1 MSFTDLTCSFGPL
14 VAAAEDAELDG
25 WSLILPFGVAVIST
39 LWFAYLLRST
49 SPEDTTVQVFG
60 ADAELAA
67 EPVGLISVR
76 VNDFPSALGVRQPV
90 TVCGLEDDW
99 VAGAADGSVEGVC
112 AGACA
117 LTNGA
122 PASRAD
128 TPAANKTCLFIGFLH
143 MIQPSNNAGVN
154 TGRGRT
160 GEPRTTVERNQG
172 AYHRISTSA
181 LLQVRRFRSHEPTD
195 AVKVTRPVNELPT
208 FCAYSG

>member
-25 WSLILPFGVAVIST
+25 WSLIPPAFAPVIST

-76 VNDFPSALGVRQPV
+76 VNDFPSAPGVRQPV
-90 TVCGLEDDW
+90 TVCELPDDW
-99 VAGAADGSVEGVC
+99 DAGAADGSVEGVC

-160 GEPRTTVERNQG
+160 GEPRHGREESRGVPPNFNARLATGMPIRVSRADRCGQSY
-172 AYHRISTSA
+172 A
-181 LLQVRRFRSHEPTD
+181 
-195 AVKVTRPVNELPT
+195 TRE
-208 FCAYSG
+208 